1 MLKHLKL
8 ETRTCFTAMAT
19 PSDQPADEQDA
30 HSGARQP
37 AAASSSSSYEMIA
50 SDAGASTSV
59 GSSLAREFETW
70 ERLTISSS
78 VPPSDSGYAPSGYEW
93 VQPWRGTTRRDH
105 SVPPLGADVDQT
117 AGASGPGE
125 EAPVVPS
132 SSATAGGSASRLVP
146 LPSAAAQAADEPDGV
161 PDMPQRPAAHSGAL
175 QPAAASSSSRYEVIA
190 SGGAS
195 ETQEEQQQPAQ
206 PAATADEGPLQW
218 TIAPISSAP
227 VGGSAGQPAPQPQLA
242 IKRDVLEPLLEA
254 CTWDDALGWMTPA
267 TGPDDRLFG
276 MNWRNMLNLPAG
288 REPTSFVP
296 TFFPAEPDPNQ
307 RDKPRLDIVVS
318 FDNGDS
324 VRYHPRAEPI
334 WSTSPQPTDAMQKR
348 YNRARKL
355 ARARRES

>member
-1 MLKHLKL
+1 
-8 ETRTCFTAMAT
+8 
-19 PSDQPADEQDA
+19 
-30 HSGARQP
+30 
-37 AAASSSSSYEMIA
+37 MIA

-93 VQPWRGTTRRDH
+93 VPQQADGTTRRDH
-105 SVPPLGADVDQT
+105 SVPLLGADVDQT

-132 SSATAGGSASRLVP
+132 SSATAGGSASRLLP
-146 LPSAAAQAADEPDGV
+146 LPSAPAQAADEPDGV

-175 QPAAASSSSRYEVIA
+175 QPAAASSSSRYEVIASGGASETQEEQQQPAQPAPNADEGPPSYEVIA

-296 TFFPAEPDPNQ
+296 TFFHQEPDPNQ

-355 ARARRES
+355 ARRRRES

>member
-1 MLKHLKL
+1 
-8 ETRTCFTAMAT
+8 
-19 PSDQPADEQDA
+19 
-30 HSGARQP
+30 
-37 AAASSSSSYEMIA
+37 MIA
-50 SDAGASTSV
+50 SDAGASTTV
-59 GSSLAREFETW
+59 GSSVAREFETW

-78 VPPSDSGYAPSGYEW
+78 VPLSDSGYAPSGYEW

-132 SSATAGGSASRLVP
+132 SSATAGGSASRLLP

-175 QPAAASSSSRYEVIA
+175 QPPAASSSSSYEVIA
-190 SGGAS
+190 PGGAP

-206 PAATADEGPLQW
+206 PAATAEEGPLEW
-218 TIAPISSAP
+218 TLALIPSAP
-227 VGGSAGQPAPQPQLA
+227 VGGSAGQPAQQPQLA
-242 IKRDVLEPLLEA
+242 IRRDVLEPLLEA

-267 TGPDDRLFG
+267 TGPDDRLFR
-276 MNWRNMLNLPAG
+276 MDWRNMLNLPAG
-288 REPTSFVP
+288 RAPTSFVP
-296 TFFPAEPDPNQ
+296 TFFHQEPDPNQ

-324 VRYHPRAEPI
+324 VRYHPRADPI

-348 YNRARKL
+348 HNRARKL

>member
-1 MLKHLKL
+1 
-8 ETRTCFTAMAT
+8 MAT

-93 VQPWRGTTRRDH
+93 VPQQADGTTRRDH
-105 SVPPLGADVDQT
+105 SVPLLGADVDQT

-132 SSATAGGSASRLVP
+132 SSATAGGSASRLLP
-146 LPSAAAQAADEPDGV
+146 LPSAPAQAADEPDGV
-161 PDMPQRPAAHSGAL
+161 PDMPQKPAAHSGAL
-175 QPAAASSSSRYEVIA
+175 QPPAASSSSSYEVIA

-206 PAATADEGPLQW
+206 PAANADEGPLEW
-218 TIAPISSAP
+218 TITPIPWAP
-227 VGGSAGQPAPQPQLA
+227 VGGSAGQPAQQPQLA
-242 IKRDVLEPLLEA
+242 IRRDVLEPLLEA
-254 CTWDDALGWMTPA
+254 CTWDDALGWLTPA
-267 TGPDDRLFG
+267 TEPDARLFG
-276 MNWRNMLNLPAG
+276 MDWRNMLNLPAG
-288 REPTSFVP
+288 WAPTSFVP

-318 FDNGDS
+318 FGNGDS
-324 VRYHPRAEPI
+324 VRYHPNADPI